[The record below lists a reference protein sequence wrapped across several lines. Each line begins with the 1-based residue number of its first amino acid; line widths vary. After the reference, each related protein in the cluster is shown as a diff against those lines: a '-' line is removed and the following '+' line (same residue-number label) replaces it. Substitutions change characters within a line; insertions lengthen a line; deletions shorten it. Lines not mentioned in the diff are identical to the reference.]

1 MEMSPYRRNSK
12 RKNRPC
18 GSVCSRQGSKKSSSE
33 RSPPGDALL
42 LRKGGGFYAE
52 FLAPLEGSEYDR
64 DGRRMATKEVGGV
77 SSQLLR
83 YIDSFCSHPGRVA
96 LGEEN
101 GCAKRCCAEPT
112 SAKDSGARKSNGDA

>member
-33 RSPPGDALL
+33 RTPPGDALL

-83 YIDSFCSHPGRVA
+83 YIDSLLLSPWKGSARR
-96 LGEEN
+96 G
-101 GCAKRCCAEPT
+101 KRMRET
-112 SAKDSGARKSNGDA
+112 MLRRTYIREG